1 MVRPVGSMASEG
13 RGIILELVAVRVLVL
28 LFSVVVHE
36 VAHGWVAYRLGDP
49 TAFEKGRLTL
59 NPIPHIDPVGSI
71 IVPALLSM
79 TGTIIMGWAKPVPVH
94 PGRLNNP
101 HNDHPKVA
109 AAGPLSN
116 LLLALVFA
124 LALGVSVGV
133 SGVPAGGA
141 DTPTLSRFLF
151 TMFQT
156 GILINVVL
164 ALFNLLPLPPLDGS
178 WILSRFLPP
187 DARAWYENL
196 RRYGM
201 LIVVGFLLII
211 RYTAFGGVMMNG
223 IFAVAR
229 PYFSLAETVAR
240 ALGA

>member
-1 MVRPVGSMASEG
+1 M
-13 RGIILELVAVRVLVL
+13 ELIAVRVLVL

-36 VAHGWVAYRLGDP
+36 VAHGWVAYRLGDS
-49 TAFEKGRLTL
+49 TAYEKGRLTL

-79 TGTIIMGWAKPVPVH
+79 TGTIMLGWAKPVPVN

-101 HNDHPKVA
+101 RDDHPKVA

-116 LLLALVFA
+116 LLLAVVFA
-124 LALGVSVGV
+124 LALGVSVGLT
-133 SGVPAGGA
+133 GMPAAHGGP
-141 DTPTLSRFLF
+141 PTLGRFLY
-151 TMFQT
+151 TMFET
-156 GILINVVL
+156 GIFINVVL

-187 DARAWYENL
+187 EARARYENL

-201 LIVVGFLLII
+201 FIVVGFLLLI
-211 RYTAFGGVMMNG
+211 RYTAFGDVLSSGV
-223 IFAVAR
+223 FAAVR
-229 PYFSLAETVAR
+229 PYFQLAQLVANSI
-240 ALGA
+240 GS